1 MADIR
6 PCNQDTVPSSVY
18 LIIDFFS
25 LHQETAPQTPRS
37 HLFPT
42 KVKVEVLEISE
53 AFDGEARAAQPAGHI
68 GQRGEVV
75 AQHVVALRL
84 HLQLAV
90 AVTSCVVL

>member
-1 MADIR
+1 M
-6 PCNQDTVPSSVY
+6 
-18 LIIDFFS
+18 DFFS

-37 HLFPT
+37 HLFST

-53 AFDGEARAAQPAGHI
+53 AFDGEARAAQQAGDN

-75 AQHVVALRL
+75 AQHVVALLRL

-90 AVTSCVVL
+90 AVTSCVVLEVKAFRLSSFITSARSS